1 MRAAIG
7 GALVALEMAFT
18 FAGTPAGIALP
29 AVELLASTAMI
40 LALVGAPTPARLAS
54 AAALFGASLVGTS
67 IIVAGGP
74 SMLDRPE
81 VDVIE
86 GSTLPYRLDLPSGWR
101 EASWD
106 DSEWP
111 ADRVVERVT
120 SDAVVRVVTQLGASP
135 ATVNLDD
142 LQQRVEADLALRGDS
157 PVTALAVR
165 PLREGRLVHMV
176 GRGVAGDVHVVTALV
191 VEPGVAHRVEAEPGG
206 RAPWQRGV
214 RRFRTV
220 EEAAAARHEADI
232 ARMRALARSG

>member
-1 MRAAIG
+1 
-7 GALVALEMAFT
+7 
-18 FAGTPAGIALP
+18 
-29 AVELLASTAMI
+29 MI